1 MKTGYS
7 YLYEQIRQLPP
18 ELGEVALDFDFESA
32 FASLVEKYT
41 LNREQSEAVPN
52 LTFHLM
58 FEEFPRSD
66 FPQKLAADCALTPK
80 AAKELADDIDFAVIA
95 PLHRLLVQ
103 RTNYVGE
110 LYEDYEEL
118 TEDSAPAGIIAL
130 ARLFSVWFPPP
141 SR

>member
-1 MKTGYS
+1 M
-7 YLYEQIRQLPP
+7 PA

-32 FASLVEKYT
+32 FASLVKKYT
-41 LNREQSEAVPN
+41 LNPEQAEAVPN

-66 FPQKLAADCALTPK
+66 FTHKLGSDCSLTPK
-80 AAKELADDIDFAVIA
+80 TAKELADDIDITIIA
-95 PLHRLLVQ
+95 TLQKLLVQ

-130 ARLFSVWFPPP
+130 VRLFAVWFPPP
-141 SR
+141 SP